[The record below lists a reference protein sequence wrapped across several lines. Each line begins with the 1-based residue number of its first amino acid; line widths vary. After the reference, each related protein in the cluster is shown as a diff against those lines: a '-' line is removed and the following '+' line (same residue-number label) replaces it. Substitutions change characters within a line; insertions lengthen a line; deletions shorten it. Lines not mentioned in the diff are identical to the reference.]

1 MKNLL
6 ILAALG
12 LVVGLLALGGGRAE
26 ASPSTWY
33 VATTGNDGNDCL
45 SPSTACL
52 TIQGAIDK
60 ASSDDSIQIADGTY
74 TASSLASIV
83 ITTDGLSLIGQSRD
97 ATIIAG
103 GAWGSSGAG
112 WPKGIH
118 VYANDVTI
126 KNLTVRGF
134 TGDMIDTGGYG
145 ILFRDYA
152 HDTPGEGYIFYSG
165 GVVEN
170 VKLENNYSP
179 MYALVHRNLTVRDS
193 LIQNNFSDGM
203 FIARESDNATITG
216 NTVINSGDNGIWVGN
231 CWMGL
236 GPSDNANIIS
246 NHVDGA
252 REGGISFVGSDG
264 ALIERN
270 TVTNVKGEEPEGTGG
285 WSRGAISLKD
295 GVSNVTV
302 RLNVVYGNDGLG
314 TGSGRGLGVDGSS
327 SNVSIVENTISDN
340 AGGGIK
346 VMGATTGWQANDNC
360 VYGNTGY
367 GAENTTGTTL
377 DFESNWWGAADGP
390 SGVGPGSGD
399 AVSADIDFDPWLTVT
414 PSICSAVG
422 GIIEMHVDASDSP
435 ASLAGGS
442 GSSSLPYAL
451 IAGAGAAGA
460 IMIVAA
466 GALFARRRRVG

>member
-1 MKNLL
+1 MKKLL
-6 ILAALG
+6 ILA
-12 LVVGLLALGGGRAE
+12 VLALVAGLFAFGGGRAQ
-26 ASPSTWY
+26 ASPTDLY
-33 VATTGNDGNDCL
+33 VATTGDDSDDCL
-45 SPSTACL
+45 SPATACL

-60 ASSDDSIQIADGTY
+60 ASSDDTIHIADGTY

-83 ITTDGLSLIGQSRD
+83 VTTDGLSLIGESRD
-97 ATIIAG
+97 GTIING

-134 TGDMIDTGGYG
+134 TGDLVNTGGYG

-165 GVVEN
+165 GLVEN
-170 VKLENNYSP
+170 VKSEDNYSP

-193 LIQNNFSDGM
+193 LIQNNLSDGM

-216 NTVINSGDNGIWVGN
+216 NTVLNSGDHGIWVGN
-231 CWMGL
+231 CWQGL
-236 GPSDNANIIS
+236 GPSDNATIIN

-252 REGGISFVGSDG
+252 REGGITFTGSDG
-264 ALIERN
+264 ALIDRN
-270 TVTNVKGEEPEGTGG
+270 IVTNVKGEEPPAG
-285 WSRGAISLKD
+285 WSVGAISLKD

-302 RLNVVYGNDGLG
+302 RHNMVYGNDGLG
-314 TGSGRGLGVDGSS
+314 TGSGRGLGVDGDS
-327 SNVSIVENTISDN
+327 SNVSIVENTIRDN

-346 VMGATTGWQANDNC
+346 VMGTTTGWQANDNC

-390 SGVGPGSGD
+390 SGSGPGSGD

-414 PSICSAVG
+414 PPICIAVG
-422 GIIEMHVDASDSP
+422 GIVELPAGQSDGVP
-435 ASLAGGS
+435 IAYYMALAG
-442 GSSSLPYAL
+442 A
-451 IAGAGAAGA
+451 AAAGA
-460 IMIVAA
+460 IAVAT
-466 GALFARRRRVG
+466 GVLYARRRWIR